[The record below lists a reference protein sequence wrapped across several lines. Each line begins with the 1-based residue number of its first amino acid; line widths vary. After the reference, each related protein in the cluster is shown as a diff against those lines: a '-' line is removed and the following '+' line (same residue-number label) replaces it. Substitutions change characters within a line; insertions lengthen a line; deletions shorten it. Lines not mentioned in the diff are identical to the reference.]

1 MRPMRLHPSTGEAKF
16 GGLPTHPT
24 HPIHGH
30 GARTMDTEETFDARG
45 HTPWRKTQQMTSL
58 LIYANICKY
67 MQISY
72 PIYQMIEI
80 SVMYISICH
89 LCVYIYEHWPPLKAQ
104 LVDRNVSDRG

>member
-1 MRPMRLHPSTGEAKF
+1 
-16 GGLPTHPT
+16 
-24 HPIHGH
+24 
-30 GARTMDTEETFDARG
+30 MDTEETFDA
-45 HTPWRKTQQMTSL
+45 HTPGGRDQMTSL
-58 LIYANICKY
+58 LMGKY

-89 LCVYIYEHWPPLKAQ
+89 VCVYIYICEHWPLKAQ